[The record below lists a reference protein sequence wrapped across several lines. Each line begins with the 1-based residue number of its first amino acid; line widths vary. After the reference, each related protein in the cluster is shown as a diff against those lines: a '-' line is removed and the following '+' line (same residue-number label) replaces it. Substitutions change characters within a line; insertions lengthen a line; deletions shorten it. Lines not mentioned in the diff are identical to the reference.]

1 MIGTYTLEMQYVR
14 EEVEKPKNDNLFN
27 HTKQVI
33 EIKMLVTYLIVLS
46 NVFNSILI
54 TTSD

>member
-14 EEVEKPKNDNLFN
+14 EKVEKPKNDNLFN